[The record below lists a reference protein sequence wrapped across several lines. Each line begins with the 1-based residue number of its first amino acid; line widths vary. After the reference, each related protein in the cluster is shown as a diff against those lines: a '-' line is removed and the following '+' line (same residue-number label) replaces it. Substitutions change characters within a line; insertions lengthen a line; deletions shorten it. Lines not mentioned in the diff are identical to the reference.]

1 MSADGADRTPF
12 GTPPG
17 GTPATL
23 FTLGADGVVA
33 RVTDLGATLVALET
47 PDRTGRSGGIVLGH
61 EDAAGYASRE
71 PGANPFLGATVGRV
85 ANRTAG
91 AAFELDGV
99 RYELDANE
107 PPNHLHGGR
116 VGSFERESWDV
127 VAASGDR
134 LVLRLTSPDGTG
146 GYPGTVTVTAEY
158 AVAPGELAITY
169 RATTDR
175 PTPVNMTQHA
185 YLNLAGEAGS
195 AVLDHEL
202 TVAADRWTPVDA
214 GLIPTGATPTV
225 DGTPF
230 DLRAGRRLGD
240 VVADLA
246 DDPAGGMD
254 HNLWLEGTA
263 GELREVAV
271 LRDPVS
277 GRWLRLDSDQP
288 CLQVYTGNR
297 LGRTVGRGG
306 VTFPRHGAVCLEPQH
321 APDSLHRPGWPSI
334 VLRPGEEYLH
344 RLRYRLGAD

>member
-1 MSADGADRTPF
+1 MSADRAPF
-12 GTPPG
+12 GVLPDG
-17 GTPATL
+17 CPAAL
-23 FTLGADGVVA
+23 FTLRAGGVTA

-47 PDRTGRSGGIVLGH
+47 PDRDDRPGGIVLGLD
-61 EDAAGYASRE
+61 DAAGYASRE
-71 PGANPFLGATVGRV
+71 PGVNPFLGATVGRV

-91 AAFELDGV
+91 AAFELGGV

-116 VGSFERESWDV
+116 TGSFERELWDV
-127 VAASGDR
+127 VEATGDR
-134 LVLRLTSPDGTG
+134 LVLRLVSPDGTG
-146 GYPGTVTVTAEY
+146 GYPGNVIATAEY

-175 PTPVNMTQHA
+175 ATPVNMTQHA
-185 YLNLAGEAGS
+185 YLNLGGEDGAT
-195 AVLDHEL
+195 VLDHVL

-214 GLIPTGATPTV
+214 GLIPTGATPAV
-225 DGTPF
+225 DGTPY
-230 DLRAGRRLGD
+230 DLRAPRRLGD
-240 VVADLA
+240 VVAELTE
-246 DDPAGGMD
+246 DPAGGMD
-254 HNLWLEGTA
+254 HNLWLEGRA

-271 LRDPVS
+271 LRDPSS

-288 CLQVYTGNR
+288 CIQVYTGNR

-321 APDSLHRPGWPSI
+321 APDSLHRPDWPSI
-334 VLRPGEEYLH
+334 VLRPGEEHLH

>member
-1 MSADGADRTPF
+1 MSPGDAVRAPF

-17 GTPATL
+17 GRPATL
-23 FTLGADGVVA
+23 FTLTSDGVVA
-33 RVTDLGATLVALET
+33 RISDLGATLVALAT
-47 PDRTGRSGGIVLGH
+47 PDRTGRDGGIVLGLD
-61 EDAAGYASRE
+61 DAAGYASRE

-91 AAFELDGV
+91 AVFELDGATHV
-99 RYELDANE
+99 LDANE

-116 VGSFERESWDV
+116 IGSFEREPWDV
-127 VAASGDR
+127 VDATGDR
-134 LVLRLTSPDGTG
+134 LALRLVSPGGTG
-146 GYPGTVTVTAEY
+146 GYPGTVTATAEFV
-158 AVAPGELAITY
+158 VAAGELAIAY

-175 PTPVNMTQHA
+175 ATPVNMTQHA
-185 YLNLAGEAGS
+185 YLNLAGEDGAT
-195 AVLDHEL
+195 VLDHEL

-214 GLIPTGATPTV
+214 GLIPTGATPSV
-225 DGTPF
+225 VATPY

-254 HNLWLEGTA
+254 HNLWLEGPA
-263 GELREVAV
+263 GELREVAT
-271 LRDPVS
+271 LRDPGS

-297 LGRTVGRGG
+297 LGRTVGRDG

-321 APDSLHRPGWPSI
+321 APDSLHRPDWPSI
-334 VLRPGEEYLH
+334 VLRPGEQYVH

>member
-1 MSADGADRTPF
+1 MSADGGERAPF

-17 GTPATL
+17 GRPATL
-23 FTLGADGVVA
+23 FTLRADGVVA
-33 RVTDLGATLVALET
+33 RVTDLGATLVALAT
-47 PDRTGRSGGIVLGH
+47 PDRDGRTGGIVLGLG
-61 EDAAGYASRE
+61 DAAAYASRE

-116 VGSFERESWDV
+116 VGSFEREPWDV
-127 VAASGDR
+127 VEAAADR
-134 LVLRLTSPDGTG
+134 LVLRLVSPDGTG
-146 GYPGTVTVTAEY
+146 GYPGTLRVTAEY

-185 YLNLAGEAGS
+185 YLNLAGEAG
-195 AVLDHEL
+195 ATVLDHEL

-214 GLIPTGATPTV
+214 GLIPTGATPAV
-225 DGTPF
+225 DATSF
-230 DLRAGRRLGD
+230 DLRGGRRLGD
-240 VVADLA
+240 VVAALA
-246 DDPAGGMD
+246 EDPAGGLD
-254 HNLWLEGTA
+254 HNLWLVGPA
-263 GELREVAV
+263 GALREVAV
-271 LRDPVS
+271 LRDPAS

-297 LGRTVGRGG
+297 LGRTVGRDG

-334 VLRPGEEYLH
+334 VLRPGEEYVH
-344 RLRYRLGAD
+344 RLRYRLGAG

>member
-1 MSADGADRTPF
+1 MSGDRAPF
-12 GTPPG
+12 GVLPDG
-17 GTPATL
+17 RPAAL
-23 FTLGADGVVA
+23 FTLRAEGVTA
-33 RVTDLGATLVALET
+33 RVTDLGATLVGLET
-47 PDRTGRSGGIVLGH
+47 PDRTGRVAGVVLGLD
-61 EDAAGYASRE
+61 DAAGYASRE

-99 RYELDANE
+99 RYEVDANE

-116 VGSFERESWDV
+116 TGSFEREPWDV
-127 VAASGDR
+127 VEAGPDRVLLR
-134 LVLRLTSPDGTG
+134 LVSPHGTG
-146 GYPGTVTVTAEY
+146 GYPGTVTATAEY
-158 AVAPGELAITY
+158 VVAAGELAISY

-175 PTPVNMTQHA
+175 ATPVNMTQHA
-185 YLNLAGEAGS
+185 YLNLAGEDGATI
-195 AVLDHEL
+195 LDHEL
-202 TVAADRWTPVDA
+202 AVAADRWTPVDA
-214 GLIPTGATPTV
+214 GLIPTGATPAV
-225 DGTPF
+225 DGTPY
-230 DLRAGRRLGD
+230 DLRAPRRLGD